1 MLIKTYDY
9 CKTQEDLD
17 FIIRKIKDIS
27 SEFGLR
33 LNSNIELDKIP
44 EYSYLC
50 ILNNEIIGIL
60 QADIFANSIYEV
72 EVFKFRSS
80 NTFSMDLLR
89 FYKLLS
95 NLNPN
100 RLKFTVNK
108 DNTYAEKL
116 ALKIIKKYFK
126 NAEMIYFIPDDY
138 KNIYVY
144 NNNKAEV

>member
-1 MLIKTYDY
+1 MLIKTSDY

-17 FIIRKIKDIS
+17 FIIRKIKDMS

-50 ILNNEIIGIL
+50 VLNNEIIGIL
-60 QADIFANSIYEV
+60 QADVFANSIYEV
-72 EVFKFRSS
+72 EVFKFRNS

-100 RLKFTVNK
+100 RLKFTVSK
-108 DNTYAEKL
+108 DNVYAEKL
-116 ALKIIKKYFK
+116 ALKMIKKYFK
-126 NAEMIYFIPDDY
+126 QFEMIYFIPNEDKNVYVY
-138 KNIYVY
+138 KNTKV
-144 NNNKAEV
+144 EV